1 MKYLVFF
8 TVFDSKC
15 LKYVKEVK
23 SKRPLMEAK
32 RQQILKNITISD
44 KDIYEL
50 FDL

>member
-8 TVFDSKC
+8 TVFDWKC

-23 SKRPLMEAK
+23 SKRSLMEAK